1 MIFMSV
7 SSFFQFVFGFILGIS
22 LVAGSA
28 VGLGYML
35 LTRMSV
41 TPPKPVF
48 SEETNPPKQDSQETA
63 AVQKTQQN
71 ESPTKTIPP
80 EEEELL
86 PSGAYRAVVTWSQGL
101 SMRSEPN
108 SEADRVGSV
117 LVNQKII
124 VLQES
129 EDKKWQKI
137 RLPKS
142 DLSQGVFSNRE
153 GWVRA
158 GNIKKVR

>member
-1 MIFMSV
+1 MSV
-7 SSFFQFVFGFILGIS
+7 SSFFQFVFGFIIGIS

-48 SEETNPPKQDSQETA
+48 SEETNPAKPDDLETA
-63 AVQKTQQN
+63 AVQKSQQN
-71 ESPTKTIPP
+71 ESPTESISP
-80 EEEELL
+80 EEEPL

-101 SMRSEPN
+101 SMRSQPN

-117 LVNQKII
+117 VVNQKII

-137 RLPKS
+137 RVPKS
-142 DLSQGVFSNRE
+142 DSE
-153 GWVRA
+153 GWVKA